1 MTMSSDAIMVIN
13 IEVLEHMGN
22 SDHNIILW
30 DLVCD
35 IHLGKS
41 KVPHRQYHKADY
53 NAMREWISKVDWDRE
68 FNGLA
73 QVEEM
78 WNKF

>member
-1 MTMSSDAIMVIN
+1 MSSDANMVTN
-13 IEVLEHMGN
+13 IKVLEHLGN
-22 SDHNIILW
+22 SDHNIIIGTWFVIYISVKVKYHIGNIIRLITMQCVNG
-30 DLVCD
+30 LVRWTG
-35 IHLGKS
+35 IG
-41 KVPHRQYHKADY
+41 
-53 NAMREWISKVDWDRE
+53 E